1 MKENVLAFT
10 YNANHSS
17 TNLFLG
23 GRKMYMF
30 HFKSIKTQL
39 ITIIVGVSASTT
51 LCIGGFFIHNSI
63 IGNEAQLQ
71 NYRQDLEQ
79 SIESK
84 LVGETEMAVSTIQQS
99 YEKQQ
104 AGLLTEEQ
112 AKKEAADRVRA
123 LRYDNGK
130 GYFWIDTD
138 EGINVVL
145 LGRDTEGKSRIDSVA
160 PNGQYFIKDM
170 IANGKKD
177 GGGFTDLM
185 FAKPNETTP
194 LPKRN
199 YTVSFA
205 PYHWV
210 LGTGVWIDEID
221 QMVAQ
226 REAVLDEQLHN
237 STIKAIGS
245 LIVLLALFVLFAIY
259 IGNTIAKPI
268 QTVTD
273 HLKVMG
279 TGDFRQEESAASQME
294 TVSNRR
300 DELGTMAKAMQEMNA
315 KIRGLMQRIVESAEY
330 VAAASEE
337 LTSTADQS
345 AQVSNSIADSVVNV
359 AGACSEQFTDVETA
373 NTNTQT
379 LASHMEHFT
388 DALTASDQKIQETN
402 HVAETGRNNVEDAV
416 QHMQKIET
424 SVHNISKIIEN
435 LGGQSEQ
442 IGSIVDTISAIADQ
456 TNLLALNA
464 AIEAARAGEQGR
476 GFSVVAD
483 EVRKLAEQSQT
494 AASKIAT
501 LIVDVQEETQNA
513 VQAMDNGVKEVAVGT
528 ETVQMAGQSF
538 QGIAGM
544 VKDIASHAQGMQAIV
559 SDLTGGISN
568 ISTAVDKI
576 NKKSRAVSDE
586 AQTVSAAT
594 EEQTASMQEIADAS
608 RHLAEQAQSL
618 QNAIVEFKI

>member
-1 MKENVLAFT
+1 MIRFQ
-10 YNANHSS
+10 
-17 TNLFLG
+17 
-23 GRKMYMF
+23 
-30 HFKSIKTQL
+30 SIRTQL
-39 ITIIVGVSASTT
+39 ITVIVGASAATT
-51 LCIGGFFIHNSI
+51 LCIGGFFIHNSVVD
-63 IGNEAQLQ
+63 NEIQLQ

-79 SIESK
+79 SVKAK
-84 LVGETEMAVSTIQQS
+84 LVGETEMAVSSIQQI

-104 AGLLTEEQ
+104 AGLLNEDQ

-123 LRYDNGK
+123 LRYDDGK

-138 EGINVVL
+138 EGVNVVL
-145 LGRDTEGKSRIDSVA
+145 LGRDTEGKSRMDAVA
-160 PNGQYFIKDM
+160 PNGQHFIKDM
-170 IANGKKD
+170 IANGKKE

-226 REAVLDEQLHN
+226 REDVLNQQLHT
-237 STIKAIGS
+237 SITKAVIALGG
-245 LIVLLALFVLFAIY
+245 LLTLFVLFAVY

-273 HLKVMG
+273 RLKIMG
-279 TGDFRQEESAASQME
+279 TGDFRIDDEAATQIE
-294 TVSNRR
+294 NLTQRA
-300 DELGTMAKAMQEMNA
+300 DELGTMAEAMREMNA

-379 LASHMEHFT
+379 LTSHMEHFT
-388 DALTASDQKIQETN
+388 AALTASDQKIQETN
-402 HVAETGRNNVEDAV
+402 RVAETGRNNVEDAV
-416 QHMQKIET
+416 QNMQKIET
-424 SVHNISKIIEN
+424 SVHHISTIIEN
-435 LGGQSEQ
+435 LGSQSEQ

-494 AASKIAT
+494 AASQIAI

-513 VQAMDNGVKEVAVGT
+513 VQAMHNGVKEVAIGT

-538 QGIAGM
+538 QGIVGM
-544 VKDIASHAQGMQAIV
+544 VTDIASHAQGMQALV

-568 ISTAVDKI
+568 ISTAVEKI
-576 NKKSRAVSDE
+576 NKKSRSVSDE